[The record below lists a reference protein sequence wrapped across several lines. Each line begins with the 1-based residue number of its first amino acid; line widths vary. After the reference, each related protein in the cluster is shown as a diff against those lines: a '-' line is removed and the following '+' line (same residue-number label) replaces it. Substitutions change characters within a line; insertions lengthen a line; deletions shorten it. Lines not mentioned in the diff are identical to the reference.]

1 VLERDGPARGD
12 GLELRGQL
20 ARRQQ
25 QQDEEDERT
34 IQAADPVKVA
44 GS

>member
-12 GLELRGQL
+12 GLELRGQR